1 MQQELE
7 RNEAGELDYRVLIAA
22 SIRQQ
27 EKLLGWFLAL
37 NGFLFAAVATVWQN
51 EVSGAVYVLTA
62 FGTVACLLWFG
73 AGLVHD
79 HYRTIRDYY
88 RRPEHVAARGV
99 RLVPLALQLLDP
111 RRMLPGLLACTWFA
125 LLLVR
130 IAQ

>member
-1 MQQELE
+1 MQELE
-7 RNEAGELDYRVLIAA
+7 RNETAELDYRVLIAA

-37 NGFLFAAVATVWQN
+37 NGFVLAAVAIVWQN
-51 EVSGAVYVLTA
+51 ESSGAVYVLAT

-79 HYRTIRDYY
+79 QYRTIRDYY
-88 RRPEHVAARGV
+88 RTPTQAGSVGGRVVPVAI
-99 RLVPLALQLLDP
+99 QLLDP

-130 IAQ
+130 IAE